1 MWVNNFFIGQL
12 FQMISKLLFL
22 LLIPACAVA
31 QVAESTISRLQ
42 SAAEGFVLANIES
55 APTAR
60 IDVKAG
66 PIDNR
71 LPLSECSEHLSV
83 TLPGNMTIRR
93 NTTVYLKC
101 EEQPTWDLY
110 LPVRVS
116 VQKPFVTV
124 TEVVG
129 KGELLTADKL
139 TITYQDEQMLRGD
152 YALEPERLYGARS
165 KRELRPGQPVRTS
178 QLCVICKG
186 DQITLVAQTEN
197 LQIKSMVSALQDGSF
212 GDMIRVT
219 NLHSGREV
227 KAKVIA
233 VGQAV
238 IVLH

>member
-22 LLIPACAVA
+22 LLIPTCAMA
-31 QVAESTISRLQ
+31 QVEESTISRLQ
-42 SAAEGFVLANIES
+42 SAAEGFVLGNLES

-60 IDVKAG
+60 VDVKAG

-71 LPLSECSEHLSV
+71 LPLTECPDHLSV
-83 TLPGNMTIRR
+83 TLPGNMTVRR

-101 EEQPTWDLY
+101 DEKPGWDLY

-124 TEVVG
+124 TEVIG

-139 TITYQDEQMLRGD
+139 TIAYQDEQMLRGD
-152 YALEPERLYGARS
+152 YALEPERLSGTRS
-165 KRELRPGQPVRTS
+165 KRELRPGQPVRNS

-186 DQITLVAQTEN
+186 DQITLIAQTGN

-227 KAKVIA
+227 KAKVKD
-233 VGQAV
+233 VGQV
-238 IVLH
+238 EIMLH